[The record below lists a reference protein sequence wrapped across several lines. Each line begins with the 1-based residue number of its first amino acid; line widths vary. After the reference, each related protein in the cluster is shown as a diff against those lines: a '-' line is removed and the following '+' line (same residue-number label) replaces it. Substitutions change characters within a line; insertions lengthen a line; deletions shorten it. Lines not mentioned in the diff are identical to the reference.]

1 MLPLYSDHLVSGRT
15 GLRTVGLARPS
26 LPAPGLRGVAFHVL
40 SSAEA
45 AVGAGFDLER
55 IGLRAVRGSPCYGL
69 RNLLVKVEHANG
81 HPLEWQLASLHG
93 SFATESGSCEHV
105 RFSPDINQTVDVPDR
120 QLRANFGLMHC
131 NKQSDYSITW

>member
-55 IGLRAVRGSPCYGL
+55 IGLRAVRGSPFFVKLGNFAKNFWTWKIKVL
-69 RNLLVKVEHANG
+69 RFAKLTCESRARKWPSAG
-81 HPLEWQLASLHG
+81 MAASL
-93 SFATESGSCEHV
+93 AARV
-105 RFSPDINQTVDVPDR
+105 IRYRIR
-120 QLRANFGLMHC
+120 LLRACPLFP
-131 NKQSDYSITW
+131 